1 MGYNQENYV
10 RIRREYENK
19 YRLARADAERR
30 RAEALEAI
38 PDLRLIEQELGKT
51 GLTLMRIAMEGE
63 DLEQGLEKAR
73 QRNAVLQEH
82 KRLLLESH
90 GYPADYT
97 EVRYE
102 CPLCMDEGF
111 VDCKMCSCMKEKLIL
126 AAYES
131 SGMLDL
137 LKTQSFENFDLS
149 YYQSKPEL
157 HRHMAGVLA
166 SLKQYAE
173 GFVPGESENLL
184 LQGGTGLGKTHLS
197 TSVAATVIRKGF
209 DVFYAPAIGMMS
221 DFEVQRFGN
230 SGGGETG
237 AGTSPYFD
245 SDLLILDDLGTEV
258 VNQFTLSTLYNV
270 INTRINRRKC
280 TIINTNLTF
289 DEIRAKYADRV
300 TSRIFGEFRPL
311 TFYGVDIRA
320 QKLARKA

>member
-111 VDCKMCSCMKEKLIL
+111 VDCKMCSCMKEKLIIAGLDLTITLGRLL
-126 AAYES
+126 AAV
-131 SGMLDL
+131 LRL
-137 LKTQSFENFDLS
+137 AFRALITFLKI
-149 YYQSKPEL
+149 K
-157 HRHMAGVLA
+157 
-166 SLKQYAE
+166 K
-173 GFVPGESENLL
+173 
-184 LQGGTGLGKTHLS
+184 K
-197 TSVAATVIRKGF
+197 RKG
-209 DVFYAPAIGMMS
+209 
-221 DFEVQRFGN
+221 
-230 SGGGETG
+230 G
-237 AGTSPYFD
+237 AK
-245 SDLLILDDLGTEV
+245 
-258 VNQFTLSTLYNV
+258 Q
-270 INTRINRRKC
+270 
-280 TIINTNLTF
+280 
-289 DEIRAKYADRV
+289 
-300 TSRIFGEFRPL
+300 
-311 TFYGVDIRA
+311 
-320 QKLARKA
+320 